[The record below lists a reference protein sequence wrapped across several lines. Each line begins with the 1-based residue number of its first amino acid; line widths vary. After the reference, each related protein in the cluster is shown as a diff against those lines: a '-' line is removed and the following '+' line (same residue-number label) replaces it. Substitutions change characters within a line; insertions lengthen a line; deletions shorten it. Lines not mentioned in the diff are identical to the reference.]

1 VAILDPIHLLA
12 DSSVAFEQCEFGNI
26 YAQFTGMASL
36 DWGALADNVSR
47 EATVLFTEMPEAFD
61 IADQILAAGD
71 CVLDE
76 VKAQAEEAKEALA
89 EVE

>member
-1 VAILDPIHLLA
+1 MCR
-12 DSSVAFEQCEFGNI
+12 QCEFGNI

-36 DWGALADNVSR
+36 DWGAFADNISR

-89 EVE
+89 DVEKEAKE